1 MSKNPYFSGGLR
13 QLVLW
18 HKGLVLVKMSDQHP
32 ENDLEGSVEQLAAL
46 VDQERSIDVSVL
58 LRNQ

>member
-13 QLVLW
+13 QRVLL

-46 VDQERSIDVSVL
+46 VDQEKLWQFVL
-58 LRNQ
+58 LRNC